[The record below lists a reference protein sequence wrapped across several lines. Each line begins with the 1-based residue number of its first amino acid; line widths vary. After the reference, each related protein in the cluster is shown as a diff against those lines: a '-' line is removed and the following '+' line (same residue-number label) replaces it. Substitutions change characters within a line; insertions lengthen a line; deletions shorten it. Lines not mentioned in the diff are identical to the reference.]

1 MAYRDLT
8 FDIVAGREA
17 KEIRAAKAK
26 AEWLARRIVRR
37 ADPACRAMRRRK
49 IQRLLQQVMSGN
61 RNKK

>member
-17 KEIRAAKAK
+17 KEIRAAKA
-26 AEWLARRIVRR
+26 EWLARRIVRR
-37 ADPACRAMRRRK
+37 ADPTCRAMRRRK